1 MNRATKLLKEPLLH
15 FLVAGGALFAAYGWF
30 NSDSSD
36 AGARQVRFGDGEVQW
51 LKETW
56 ARQWQREP
64 SREELRGLV
73 TEFLKEEL
81 LAREARELGL
91 DDNDIVVRRRL
102 AQKMTFLVQDTSRLA
117 EPTED
122 ELQHFYETHPKWFQ
136 SDARVSFIHL
146 FFSRERR
153 ADAAAD
159 AQSALARLSHVATA
173 DPARMGDRLL
183 IESEFRDA
191 DEQTVAGQFGSEFS
205 RAVFALAPGAWHG
218 PIESGFGLHLVR
230 VSDTTP
236 ARQRDFAQVKA
247 HVLERWREQKTQE
260 DDEQYFAM
268 LLKKYDIV
276 ADDNVKDLIDS
287 LASQRM
293 AAR

>member
-1 MNRATKLLKEPLLH
+1 MNHVTRLLREPLLH
-15 FLVAGGALFAAYGWF
+15 FLVAGGVLFAAYGWL
-30 NSDSSD
+30 NSDSSVS
-36 AGARQVRFGDGEVQW
+36 GARQVRFGDGEVRW

-64 SREELRGLV
+64 SREELRGLA
-73 TEFLKEEL
+73 TQFLKEEL

-122 ELQHFYETHPKWFQ
+122 ELQRFYEMHPTWFQ
-136 SDARVSFIHL
+136 SDARVSFTHL

-159 AQSALARLSHVATA
+159 AQRTLARLSHLATA
-173 DPARMGDRLL
+173 DPAEIGDPLL
-183 IESEFRDA
+183 IKSEFRDA
-191 DEQTVAGQFGSEFS
+191 EERTVAGQFGSEFS
-205 RAVFALAPGAWHG
+205 RAVFALTPGAWHG

-230 VSDTTP
+230 VSDATP

-247 HVLERWREQKTQE
+247 HVLERWREQKRRE
-260 DDEQYFAM
+260 NDEQYFAM

-293 AAR
+293 AAQ